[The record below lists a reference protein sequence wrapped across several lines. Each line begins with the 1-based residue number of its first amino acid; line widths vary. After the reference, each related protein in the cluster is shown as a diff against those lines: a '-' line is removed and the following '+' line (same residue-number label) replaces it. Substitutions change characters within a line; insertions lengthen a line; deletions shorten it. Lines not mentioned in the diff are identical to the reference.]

1 MTYGRLL
8 MTELRAPLAPP
19 LGPLPTG
26 RTAAPTTRLRS
37 GRHPVTW
44 PLAAPTRDTLRHGTS
59 GGQWLGPR
67 PHHAGNTR
75 AAHTPNRWLK
85 FLHEHRRA
93 AWSNFS
99 CPRRAI
105 ELPRNFAQLV
115 AVMHGCSP
123 LGQIQWSNPWSNP
136 LEIVL
141 KVDCGSCTGY
151 VPVPIQKLG
160 FICRSVLV
168 WFSSKFQ
175 HHRNSI

>member
-1 MTYGRLL
+1 MGGVSIGIFQLDSSITCMTYGRLL

-85 FLHEHRRA
+85 FLHELCRPAGFVPALRTRRP
-93 AWSNFS
+93 SHHLRR
-99 CPRRAI
+99 CRPGQQRGPRPRRS
-105 ELPRNFAQLV
+105 PPQSFAAAAASPNTLR
-115 AVMHGCSP
+115 CSAADSATRVR
-123 LGQIQWSNPWSNP
+123 WS
-136 LEIVL
+136 
-141 KVDCGSCTGY
+141 
-151 VPVPIQKLG
+151 
-160 FICRSVLV
+160 
-168 WFSSKFQ
+168 SS
-175 HHRNSI
+175 